1 MHTQSAH
8 EGNANECIAECF
20 REVGPAAALT
30 DMGHGRKSLTK
41 VVRQVAPAVC
51 GRNAHDLQ
59 LVTDSVETEFR

>member
-1 MHTQSAH
+1 MRATPTSASQ
-8 EGNANECIAECF
+8 NVF
-20 REVGPAAALT
+20 EVGPAVALA